1 MTEGLLTMT
10 AYDMLYIVDTIS
22 RIIMMSS
29 ITILAIYFIRYARMK
44 RYVKLIE
51 EYNGR
56 TK

>member
-51 EYNGR
+51 EYNRGA
-56 TK
+56 K